1 MHSTVARRVPLRR
14 SSCDAATTRSVAPLA
29 VSERNDRIL
38 LTAAL
43 GGFLAYAAAFIYR
56 TSFVIDGERY
66 FSLFDDAM
74 VSMRYARNLADG
86 YGLVWNPGG
95 EIVEGYTNP
104 LWVLYMTVLHLL
116 PVAPSKTSVLVQ
128 ATAALCLALNL
139 YYVRRIALV
148 IGGGVRPV
156 AWGAL
161 ALTALYLPIN
171 FWSLQGMEVGVLTL
185 LMTTCTWVAICGMD
199 SGRFQPRLYILLGVG
214 TLVRP
219 DIVVAFLA
227 FLSFMVLA
235 DATHRRQHAV
245 WGGVVL
251 ICAVAGQTLFRLWY
265 YGDFLPNT
273 YYLKMTGVPLSIRI
287 TRGVYVALQFVWRA
301 SPLLFVLTGLLAL
314 RPDRRIRLML
324 WTLAAQITYSVYV
337 GGDAWEYWGGSNRY
351 IAIAMPG
358 FFALLSYAL
367 YRGARTLGRF
377 RSELSSPL
385 AWNRTSMLV
394 FVLGVLYAL
403 IAFNSIH
410 GPEALAEV
418 ALLRPPLHTG
428 PGGSNHQDVQEALLL
443 RSATAPEAS
452 IAVVRAGTI
461 PYFVER
467 RTIDLLGKNDRF
479 IAHAAA
485 VVGPDGTLG
494 YRDFRPGHMKFDF
507 AYSIGQ
513 LQPDV
518 IVQLRRRTALAKPFL
533 EAGDYK
539 DVLVAGRCL
548 QARRDS
554 PHVSWTRLPATGCAA
569 PEEDS
574 EALEP
579 SSGAVR

>member
-1 MHSTVARRVPLRR
+1 MYSTVTRRVPPRR
-14 SSCDAATTRSVAPLA
+14 SSCDAAPPLA
-29 VSERNDRIL
+29 VSERTDRIL

-95 EIVEGYTNP
+95 ELVEGYTNP

-139 YYVRRIALV
+139 YYVRWIALV

-199 SGRFQPRLYILLGVG
+199 SGRFRPRLYLLLGVG

-251 ICAVAGQTLFRLWY
+251 LCAVAGQTLFRLWY

-273 YYLKMTGVPLSIRI
+273 YYLKMTGVPFTVRV
-287 TRGVYVALQFVWRA
+287 TRGVYVALRFAWRA
-301 SPLLFVLTGLLAL
+301 SPVLFVLTGLLAL
-314 RPDRRIRLML
+314 QPDRRIRLVL
-324 WTLAAQITYSVYV
+324 WTFAAQMTYSVYV

-351 IAIAMPG
+351 VAIAMPG
-358 FFALLSYAL
+358 FFALLAYAL
-367 YRGARTLGRF
+367 YRSARMLAGRLA
-377 RSELSSPL
+377 RQPGSPP
-385 AWNRTSMLV
+385 AWNRAATGL
-394 FVLGVLYAL
+394 FALGVIYAL

-418 ALLRPPLHTG
+418 ALLRPTLHTG
-428 PGGSNHQDVQEALLL
+428 QGGSNQQDVEMALLL
-443 RSATAPEAS
+443 RKTTAPDAS
-452 IAVVRAGTI
+452 IAVFRAGTI
-461 PYFVER
+461 PYFLAR
-467 RTIDLLGKNDRF
+467 PAIDLLGKNDRF
-479 IAHAAA
+479 IAHGAA
-485 VVGPDGTLG
+485 VAPGGTLG

-507 AYSIGQ
+507 AYSIGH

-518 IVQLRRRTALAKPFL
+518 IVHIRRRTALARPFL
-533 EAGDYK
+533 EAGDYQ
-539 DVLVAGRCL
+539 DVWVAGRCVD
-548 QARRDS
+548 ARRES
-554 PHVSWTRLPATGCAA
+554 PRVWWTRFPATATGCPA
-569 PEEDS
+569 PEEGS
-574 EALEP
+574 ETP
-579 SSGAVR
+579 SESGAGR